1 MSKKKILVV
10 DDEPTNIR
18 VIGDILSTI
27 YQVKAANSG
36 ANALKI
42 LDSDSDISLI
52 LLDIMMPEMDGY
64 EVCRLI
70 KEKNET
76 RNIPVIIVSALTS
89 IEEQMQGFEAGAED
103 YLPKPV
109 NPDILLAKISHAID
123 NVRRMEDLNLANDT
137 AMTAIQSLNEM
148 GSISQYFCSL
158 LNTKSIDKIVKILM
172 NFIESYGLSAVLRI
186 ALDAENIVHAST
198 HDIDRP
204 IESSLL
210 DNLINKG
217 NIYSFKTATVFN
229 QSIIS
234 LLVTNMP
241 VDNDELYGRLKDNF
255 HMIIDGTNSAIE
267 SVINEKKLLSD
278 IRKEKDQ
285 SQKLSEL
292 VETFDSVLAK
302 IKQQQLDYMEGNR
315 VIVSDLIKE
324 MEEAFIYLGMSE
336 AQEEDLLARVNKAFE
351 EIQKLID
358 GNCVIE
364 EEINHIKTTLQS

>member
-292 VETFDSVLAK
+292 VGTFDSVLAK